1 MQEERLQDRRMRW
14 GLMRSRI
21 DSWRVREV
29 KVSAGYK
36 MLHVSTKG
44 ILVCHTFV
52 GVKLNGVLELAET
65 VKI

>member
-1 MQEERLQDRRMRW
+1 M
-14 GLMRSRI
+14 
-21 DSWRVREV
+21 
-29 KVSAGYK
+29 KVSIGYK

-52 GVKLNGVLELAET
+52 SVTFRGVLELAGT